1 MANIITRRLG
11 VKIAVTVNFVIL
23 LIMAM
28 GTYLIISQE
37 SKRLEDDLL
46 DKGKLQSVV
55 GAKMIGTIIDEA
67 IDNGALSMED
77 AFDTEYK
84 QIENTIP
91 PKYHTRYDRYLDKA
105 IFELQDEFLKD
116 ESVIFAVATDRNGYL
131 PTHNTPFQQPLTGD
145 PEKDKAG
152 NRTKRLFNDPIGLK
166 ASQNTSQGLLQIYHR
181 DTGEILW
188 DISSPIQVKGQH
200 WGGFRVALSLE
211 SIAQAK
217 MELSITLFGIMATI
231 LLVSMLL
238 TFFIV
243 NQSLLPVRIL
253 SKTAHGLARGQ
264 QLHRE
269 IPANSKNEIGELQV
283 ALERL
288 RLSMLI
294 ALKRVKRV

>member
-11 VKIAVTVNFVIL
+11 VKIAVTVNVVIL
-23 LIMAM
+23 LIMAL

-37 SKRLEDDLL
+37 STRLENELL
-46 DKGKLQSVV
+46 SRGKQQSVI
-55 GAKMIGTIIDEA
+55 GAKMIATIIEEA
-67 IDNGALSMED
+67 IDNGVLSQEE
-77 AFDTEYK
+77 AFDAEYK
-84 QIENTIP
+84 QIENSIP
-91 PKYHTRYDRYLDKA
+91 PKYHTKYDWYMDKA
-105 IFELQDEFLKD
+105 ILELQDEFLKD

-166 ASQNTSQGLLQIYHR
+166 AAQNTSQALLQTYYR

-211 SIAQAK
+211 SIAEAK
-217 MELSITLFGIMATI
+217 RELSFTLFGIMAAI
-231 LLVSMLL
+231 LFVSMLL

-243 NQSLLPVRIL
+243 NRSLISVKAL
-253 SKTAHGLARGQ
+253 SQVAHGLAKGQ
-264 QLHRE
+264 HLHKE
-269 IPANSKNEIGELQV
+269 IPRTSENEIGELQM

-294 ALKRVKRV
+294 ALKRIKRI